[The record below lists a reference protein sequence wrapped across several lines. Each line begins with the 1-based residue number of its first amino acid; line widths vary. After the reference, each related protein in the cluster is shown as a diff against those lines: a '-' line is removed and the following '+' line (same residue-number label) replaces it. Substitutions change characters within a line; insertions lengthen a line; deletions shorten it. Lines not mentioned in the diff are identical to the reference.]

1 VMREDWVEVELG
13 RVCETTSGGTPSR
26 RNKNYFLGNIPW
38 VKSGE
43 LRYNIIFDTEE
54 HISEEAVKKSSA
66 KVFPQGTLLIALY
79 GATIGKLAILG
90 VQATTNQAVCGIF
103 ENGLFQTKFLF
114 NYLFHIKQKLIEQG
128 MGGAQPNISQTILK
142 KLFLPIAPLPEQ
154 RAIVA
159 KIEQLFSELD
169 NGITNLK
176 AAKAKLVIYRQ
187 AVLKK
192 AFEGKLSGLGCNG
205 LKDERIIE
213 KETKEE
219 ILQSKNPKDPN
230 PDNEGSNLPKGWKWV
245 KLGDI
250 AEMCLGKM
258 LDKAKNTGEFR
269 PYLGNINV
277 RWGAFD
283 LTNLKSMRF
292 EKSEEERY
300 EIKWG
305 DLVVCEGGE
314 PGRCAVWTK
323 SFPINIQKAL
333 HRVRFQTNHHPFY
346 FHYYFN
352 FIAAVGKL
360 EKHFTG
366 TTIKHLTGR
375 KLREINISI
384 PSSFKAQIQIV
395 QEIETRLSVC
405 DNILRNI
412 EEGLEKAEALRQ
424 SILKKAFEGKLLNE
438 MELAACRQQPDW
450 EPAEKLLARIRRDA
464 MHRVST
470 TKRAPTHE
478 WQPRKQNKNQI

>member
-1 VMREDWVEVELG
+1 MREDWVEVELG

-90 VQATTNQAVCGIF
+90 VPATTNQAVCGIF

-142 KLFLPIAPLPEQ
+142 KLSLPIAPLPEQ

-176 AAKAKLVIYRQ
+176 AAKAKLEIYRQ

-192 AFEGKLSGLGCNG
+192 AFGGELTKTKKMNFKPVSDFVYLVTKGASPKWQGFNYLDDKDELLFITSENVRDGFLDFSKEKYLPLEFNEKQKRSTLQKGDVLFNLVGASIGRAAIFNLDNRANINQAVAVIRLKSEVSNVYLNYFLNSEIAKQEYLRKKVDVARANLS
-205 LKDERIIE
+205 LKDVNDIVLPYCSL
-213 KETKEE
+213 EE
-219 ILQSKNPKDPN
+219 Q
-230 PDNEGSNLPKGWKWV
+230 
-245 KLGDI
+245 
-250 AEMCLGKM
+250 
-258 LDKAKNTGEFR
+258 
-269 PYLGNINV
+269 
-277 RWGAFD
+277 
-283 LTNLKSMRF
+283 
-292 EKSEEERY
+292 
-300 EIKWG
+300 
-305 DLVVCEGGE
+305 
-314 PGRCAVWTK
+314 
-323 SFPINIQKAL
+323 QK
-333 HRVRFQTNHHPFY
+333 
-346 FHYYFN
+346 
-352 FIAAVGKL
+352 
-360 EKHFTG
+360 
-366 TTIKHLTGR
+366 
-375 KLREINISI
+375 
-384 PSSFKAQIQIV
+384 IV
-395 QEIETRLSVC
+395 YAIETRLSVC
-405 DNILRNI
+405 DNILCNI

-438 MELAACRQQPDW
+438 TELAACRQQPDW
-450 EPAEKLLARIRRDA
+450 EPAEKLLARIQQHRRDA
-464 MHRVST
+464 MHGVST
-470 TKRAPTHE
+470 TSTTMATKTATTTTE
-478 WQPRKQNKNQI
+478 KNDR